1 MLVLLFSLGD
11 ERYAIAGE
19 KVVEVVPLTDLRV
32 PPQAPEYVAGL
43 LNYRGTI
50 APVIDL
56 CRRAT
61 GSPCRR
67 LLSSR
72 IVILRY
78 RALSDEEN
86 LLGVMAESVTD
97 TAQVEEGSLSESGV
111 RIQDSAY
118 LGPVSLGPGDT
129 PMVQFVDVD
138 QLIPD
143 DVRDIL
149 FVGDEVAGDANSNR
163 EG

>member
-1 MLVLLFSLGD
+1 MLALVFSLG
-11 ERYAIAGE
+11 ETRYAVDSR
-19 KVVEVVPLTDLRV
+19 KVLEVVPVANLKSV
-32 PPQAPEYVAGL
+32 PKAPPYVAGL

-50 APVIDL
+50 VPVIDL

-72 IVILRY
+72 IMILRY
-78 RALSDEEN
+78 RALNDEGN

-97 TAQVEEGSLSESGV
+97 TAQVEEESLSESGI
-111 RIQDSAY
+111 RIQESAY
-118 LGPVSLGPGDT
+118 LGPVSLGLGDT
-129 PMVQFVDVD
+129 PMVQFVDVER
-138 QLIPD
+138 LIPD

-149 FVGDEVAGDANSNR
+149 FVRDEVAADANSSL
-163 EG
+163 EA